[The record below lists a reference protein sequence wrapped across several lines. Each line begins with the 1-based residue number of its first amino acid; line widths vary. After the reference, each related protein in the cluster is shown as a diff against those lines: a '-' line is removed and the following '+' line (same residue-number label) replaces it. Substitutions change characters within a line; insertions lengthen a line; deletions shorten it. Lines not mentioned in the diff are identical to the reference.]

1 MMRSIL
7 LTLLLV
13 AGVGCQTSNAQYRDV
28 TVSEAEKLIATP
40 NTYLLDVRTQDE
52 YDEAHL
58 EGAKLIPVSELESRL
73 GELEAEKGKELVVY
87 CRSGSRSAKASEI
100 LSKQGYKVANVEG
113 GIIAW
118 QSEGKPVVTGSK

>member
-58 EGAKLIPVSELESRL
+58 EGAKLIPVGELESRL
-73 GELEAEKGKELVVY
+73 GELEAERGKELVVY